1 MDLDPRPE
9 PTPEPSRAAP
19 SWQASVTV
27 WATPGGAWSARV
39 VLADRSE
46 HAFHTP
52 FELARFF
59 ARPSSTAPTP
69 EATRGLR

>member
-1 MDLDPRPE
+1 MDLEPNSEPRPE
-9 PTPEPSRAAP
+9 PRDATV
-19 SWQASVTV
+19 SWQATVTV
-27 WATPGGAWSARV
+27 WAAATGAWSARV
-39 VLADRSE
+39 VLAGGGE

-59 ARPSSTAPTP
+59 ARPSSAPSAP